1 VSTDWASVFQSN
13 RAPHGECSS
22 ADEIWDAVLGRL
34 SASRARALVDH
45 SVGCGE
51 CAQLWRIARDAQA
64 SDELRSTA
72 VEPAPPWRAWLG
84 WGSLV
89 TVSAA
94 AALAFVLLRPAA
106 PPVDRGRTGNAA
118 LSARMP
124 TSTLPRDGFRLQW
137 TPAGEGA
144 SYRVLVTST
153 DLTVVDMAS
162 ALSAPE
168 YQVPASRLASFPAG
182 TTLLWRVEARL
193 PDGKTLSSP
202 ATAVTVR

>member
-22 ADEIWDAVLGRL
+22 PEKIWDAVAGRL

-51 CAQLWRIARDAQA
+51 CAHLWRIARDAQA
-64 SDELRSTA
+64 SDELRST
-72 VEPAPPWRAWLG
+72 VPDPAPPWRAWLG
-84 WGSLV
+84 WGSLAI
-89 TVSAA
+89 VSAA
-94 AALAFVLLRPAA
+94 AALAFVLLRPAE
-106 PPVDRGRTGNAA
+106 PSVDRGRTGNAA

-124 TSTLPRDGFRLQW
+124 TTLPRDGFRLQW

-144 SYRVLVTST
+144 RYQVLVTST
-153 DLTVVDMAS
+153 DLTVVDRAS
-162 ALSAPE
+162 ALSATE
-168 YQVPASRLASFPAG
+168 YQVPASRLASFPSG

-193 PDGKTLSSP
+193 PDGKTLSSA

>member
-1 VSTDWASVFQSN
+1 MSTDWASVFQSN

-22 ADEIWDAVLGRL
+22 PAEIWDAVLGRL
-34 SASRARALVDH
+34 SARRARALVDH

-64 SDELRSTA
+64 SDELRSTSP
-72 VEPAPPWRAWLG
+72 VPAPPWRTWLG
-84 WGSLV
+84 WGTLA

-94 AALAFVLLRPAA
+94 AAVTFVLLRPAE
-106 PPVDRGRTGNAA
+106 PSVDRGGTAPAA
-118 LSARMP
+118 LSARMSS
-124 TSTLPRDGFRLQW
+124 TTLPRDGFRLQW
-137 TPAGEGA
+137 APAGEGA
-144 SYRVLVTST
+144 RYRVLVTST

-162 ALSAPE
+162 ALSSPE

-202 ATAVTVR
+202 ATAVTLR

>member
-13 RAPHGECSS
+13 RAPHGNCSS
-22 ADEIWDAVLGRL
+22 PAEIWDAVLGKL
-34 SASRARALVDH
+34 SAGRARALVDH

-72 VEPAPPWRAWLG
+72 PEPVPRWRAWLG
-84 WGSLV
+84 WGTLA
-89 TVSAA
+89 TASAA
-94 AALAFVLLRPAA
+94 AALAFVLLRPTE
-106 PPVDRGRTGNAA
+106 PSVDRGRTGPIA
-118 LSARMP
+118 LSARMAS
-124 TSTLPRDGFRLQW
+124 TTLPRDGFRLQW
-137 TPAGEGA
+137 TPAGDGA
-144 SYRVLVTST
+144 RYRVLVTST
-153 DLTVVDMAS
+153 DLTVVDVAS

-168 YQVPASRLASFPAG
+168 YQVPAARLASFPAG